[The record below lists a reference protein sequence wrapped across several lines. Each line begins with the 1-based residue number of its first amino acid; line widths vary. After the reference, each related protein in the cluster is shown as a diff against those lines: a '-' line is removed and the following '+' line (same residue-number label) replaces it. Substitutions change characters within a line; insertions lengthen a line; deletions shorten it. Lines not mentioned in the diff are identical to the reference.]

1 MEKVDSFVRMSTP
14 DCPMAV
20 SYYSPLRIIEEP
32 YYPHLSQG
40 LLITVMQQGKADI
53 YTNGSQKI
61 ITAGD
66 ILIIPPRQLYTFR
79 TMTMDTRYILLS
91 ILKPMVELPEQ
102 HFFRRDFIEPLFQGQ
117 LKVPEL
123 IRPGDPLHAPLS
135 ATLQPLDRKK
145 EGSADYTAQ
154 LFAAVISFCACLMP
168 HCTMLSSKEQTESDG
183 QSTVIACL
191 DYIKNHYAEKVTL
204 QQIADHVHL
213 HPNYLC
219 ALFKGHT
226 GRTVFEYLE
235 RFRLRQAA
243 RMLRSTT
250 LPVSQIAEACGFNS
264 TSFFSRKYRALLG
277 YSPLQYRKHHASTV
291 QQDDFIGNE

>member
-40 LLITVMQQGKADI
+40 LLITVMQQGKAEI
-53 YTNGSQKI
+53 YTNGNQKI

-91 ILKPMVELPEQ
+91 ILKPMIQLPQQ
-102 HFFRRDFIEPLFQGQ
+102 HFFQRDFIEPLFQGQ

-123 IRPGDPLHAPLS
+123 VRPGDPLYPALS
-135 ATLQPLDRKK
+135 ATLQILDRKK
-145 EGSADYTAQ
+145 EGSAEYSAQ
-154 LFAAVISFCACLMP
+154 LFAAVVSFCACLMP
-168 HCTMLSSKEQTESDG
+168 HCTMLSPKEQTESDG
-183 QSTVIACL
+183 QNTVIACL
-191 DYIKNHYAEKVTL
+191 EYIKNHYSEKVSL
-204 QQIADHVHL
+204 QAIADHVHL

-219 ALFKGHT
+219 ALFKEHT
-226 GRTVFEYLE
+226 GKTVFEYLE
-235 RFRLRQAA
+235 RFRLRHAA
-243 RMLRSTT
+243 RMLRSTN
-250 LPVSQIAEACGFNS
+250 LPVSQIAESCGFNS
-264 TSFFSRKYRALLG
+264 ISFFSRKYRALLG
-277 YSPLQYRKHHASTV
+277 YSPLQYRKHHASTLH
-291 QQDDFIGNE
+291 QDDFIAGE